1 MASLPRMMY
10 LRQRVSRLLRSDG
23 LISAADVRGISISRH
38 QLRQKEESEEKHAT
52 NMGGNSQTD
61 RIPVESVDPDPDELE
76 KFARQTEVLTSID
89 ECRQDM
95 PPFVKGILDGKVNTR
110 VLSYPDVMENDRY
123 YSLLARC
130 QHISDHLEAKKKLV
144 GAIDGEKRISKDIL
158 LPLRNLNAFGLQ
170 CERQSG
176 GQGLGMTETMRV
188 LEEFSVNM
196 SLSEAV
202 AVSNTVGL
210 ATLVRFAPEG
220 AKKKYLRK
228 LASGEATAAYCLAD
242 GEAGADA
249 TRSECVAQFQ
259 RDSNEW
265 VIRGEKLWVS
275 NASTADVFV
284 VFARTQVVTPEL
296 TAADAVTAFVVERGA
311 AGLKVETPQ
320 AEKVGLKGLDT
331 SSVTLDSV
339 RVGEDALLGEVNG
352 GHFVFVESIL
362 KERAFV
368 GARVSAALRA
378 LLSDT
383 IQDALGRHTFQLNLS
398 EFELVKERVARMA
411 SALFT
416 LESMT
421 YLTAGLADV
430 MLVPDVELEVAL
442 TRLYTMKVAK
452 QVVEGCLALY
462 GDKAY
467 LSEHPAARLK
477 RDLEALELWEGTTDL
492 NHLHAAQICMQHILL
507 KRYEYENQFRNPFT
521 APWRLAKYIKWERDH
536 KRDEVKGTL
545 QIHRDVHPSLDGPA
559 RTLEYSVLRLQY
571 AIDRTFSKFFYIQG
585 FKDVDMNKIAE
596 LAAECYA
603 IASALARANRSYC
616 QGHREV
622 LFKCHL
628 ANTTCLVPSIFAT
641 NQLST
646 FFLNTV

>member
-1 MASLPRMMY
+1 MASLSRMMY
-10 LRQRVSRLLRSDG
+10 LRPKVSRLLRADG
-23 LISAADVRGISISRH
+23 VVRVANRPISVSLH
-38 QLRQKEESEEKHAT
+38 QMQQKQESENKHFSDLRGT
-52 NMGGNSQTD
+52 SQTD
-61 RIPVESVDPDPDELE
+61 RVPVEPVDPDELE
-76 KFARQTEVLTSID
+76 KFAHQIEVLTSID

-95 PPFVKGILDGKVNTR
+95 PPFVKGMLDGKVNTR
-110 VLSYPDVMENDRY
+110 MLSYPDVMENDRY
-123 YSLLARC
+123 YSLQARC
-130 QHISDHLEAKKKLV
+130 QHVRDHLEAKKKLV
-144 GAIDGEKRISKDIL
+144 GAIDEEKRLSKDIM

-188 LEEFSVNM
+188 LEEFSANM

-210 ATLVRFAPEG
+210 ATIVRFASKA
-220 AKKKYLRK
+220 AKTKYLRK
-228 LASGEATAAYCLAD
+228 LASGEMTAAYCYAD
-242 GEAGADA
+242 REAGADA
-249 TRSECVAQFQ
+249 TRSECVAQLNS
-259 RDSNEW
+259 DTKEW
-265 VIRGEKLWVS
+265 VLRGEKLWVS

-284 VFARTQVVTPEL
+284 VFAKTQVVTPEL

-311 AGLKVETPQ
+311 AGLKVLTPE

-331 SSVTLDSV
+331 STVTFDRV
-339 RVGEDALLGEVNG
+339 RVGEEDVLGEANG

-368 GARVSAALRA
+368 GARVSAALRD

-383 IQDALGRHTFQLNLS
+383 IQDVLKRHTFQLNLS
-398 EFELVKERVARMA
+398 KFELVKDRLARMS

-452 QVVEGCLALY
+452 EVVEGCLALY

-467 LSEHPAARLK
+467 LAEHPAARLK
-477 RDLEALELWEGTTDL
+477 RDLEALELWEGTSDL
-492 NHLHAAQICMQHILL
+492 NHLHAAQLCLHHILL
-507 KRYEYENQFRNPFT
+507 KRHEYEHQFRNPLT
-521 APWRLAKYIKWERDH
+521 APWRLAKYMKWERDH

-545 QIHRDVHPSLDGPA
+545 QIDRDVHPSLDGPA
-559 RTLEYSVLRLQY
+559 KTLEYAVLRLEY
-571 AIDRTFSKFFYIQG
+571 AIDRTFYKHVYVNH
-585 FKDVDMNKIAE
+585 FKDVDLNKIAE
-596 LAAECYA
+596 LTAECYA
-603 IASALARANRSYC
+603 MASALARANRSYC
-616 QGHREV
+616 QGHREIG
-622 LFKCHL
+622 FKCHGWAIYL
-628 ANTTCLVPSIFAT
+628 KHRMGSRVFHAI
-641 NQLST
+641 
-646 FFLNTV
+646 